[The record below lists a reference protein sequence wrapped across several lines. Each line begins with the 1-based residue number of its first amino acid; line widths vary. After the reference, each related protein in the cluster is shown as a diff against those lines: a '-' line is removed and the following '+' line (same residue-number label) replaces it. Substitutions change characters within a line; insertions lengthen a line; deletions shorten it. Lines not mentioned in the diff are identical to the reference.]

1 MGLSSINL
9 ESSLAHNTSAAEV
22 APFERTHSPAT
33 TFATAQAFV
42 SHTPSASNAT
52 TRGLSGTAECDAS
65 VSDYHEAEEA
75 NNTEGAVRKSGDLS
89 SEMARA
95 PKNFM
100 TRRDSGDGDQD
111 GMNFPNAWVH

>member
-1 MGLSSINL
+1 MNL
-9 ESSLAHNTSAAEV
+9 ESSLAPNTSAAEV
-22 APFERTHSPAT
+22 APFERAHSPAT

-52 TRGLSGTAECDAS
+52 TRGLAGTAECDAS

-75 NNTEGAVRKSGDLS
+75 SDTEGAILKSGDLC
-89 SEMARA
+89 SEITGAS
-95 PKNFM
+95 KNFM

-111 GMNFPNAWVH
+111 GMNFSNA